1 MSPCRLV
8 SPVPGFVTLM
18 PYASA
23 TYTVWASRRSYT
35 YSEGPPD
42 LGVPEKLTFRW
53 NHAYLVQN
61 CAKNAIQRESFG
73 KSVRPIASFELPV
86 RYMYVCVC
94 VHRYMYVYIYLY
106 INSMYVYIH
115 TYIHVHTHTH
125 TQVRDLDACFV
136 WADVGICSVHGRAG
150 CRTEESGSS

>member
-1 MSPCRLV
+1 M

-23 TYTVWASRRSYT
+23 TYT
-35 YSEGPPD
+35 
-42 LGVPEKLTFRW
+42 
-53 NHAYLVQN
+53 
-61 CAKNAIQRESFG
+61 
-73 KSVRPIASFELPV
+73 
-86 RYMYVCVC
+86 YMYVCVC

-115 TYIHVHTHTH
+115 TYMYTHTH